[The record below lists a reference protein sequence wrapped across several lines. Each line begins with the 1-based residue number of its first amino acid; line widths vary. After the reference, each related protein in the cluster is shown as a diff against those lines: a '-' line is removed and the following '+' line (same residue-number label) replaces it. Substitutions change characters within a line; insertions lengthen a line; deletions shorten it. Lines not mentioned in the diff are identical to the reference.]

1 MKRLLGLA
9 IVAIVG
15 MSASWASAQP
25 LVDVNWVKANAGK
38 PGVVMLD
45 VTGQLTDYMRGH
57 VPGAVFTDYAKD
69 GWRVKDKNGTPGM
82 LPEPAQIEKLV
93 GGLGIDNSTHV
104 VILPAGANATEMG
117 TATRIYWTFKV
128 MGHDKVS
135 ILDGGLAAYTADKKN
150 PNPLEAGRVAPQAR
164 MFKAKLRPEYL
175 ATKEEVQKAMA
186 KGTPLVDN
194 RPADYYIGVTRSPVT
209 KTAGTIPGAKSLPQ
223 NWITENDGGKFRS
236 AAELQ
241 KLYAAAGVATS
252 GEQINFCNTGHWA
265 SVGWFASSELL
276 GNKNAKMYD
285 GSMAEWTADPKAPIE
300 QKIKPN

>member
-9 IVAIVG
+9 VVAIVAL
-15 MSASWASAQP
+15 SANWASAQP

-38 PGVVMLD
+38 PGIVMLD
-45 VTGQLTDYMRGH
+45 VSGALTDYMRGH

-104 VILPAGANATEMG
+104 VILPAGANATDMG
-117 TATRIYWTFKV
+117 TATRLFWTFKV

-135 ILDGGLAAYTADKKN
+135 ILDGGMAAYTADKKN
-150 PNPLEAGRVAPQAR
+150 PNPLEPGRVTPQAK
-164 MFKAKLRPEYL
+164 MFKATFRPEYL
-175 ATKEEVQKAMA
+175 ATKEQVQQAVA

-194 RPADYYIGVTRSPVT
+194 RPADYYVGVTRSPVA
-209 KTAGTIPGAKSLPQ
+209 KTAGTIPGAKSLPI
-223 NWITENDGGKFRS
+223 NWLTENDSGKFRS
-236 AAELQ
+236 SAELQ
-241 KLYAAAGVATS
+241 KLYQAAGVNTT
-252 GEQINFCNTGHWA
+252 GDQVTFCNTGHWA
-265 SVGWFASSELL
+265 SVGWFVSNVLL

-285 GSMAEWTADPKAPIE
+285 GSMAEWTADDKAPIE
-300 QKIKPN
+300 QKIKLN